1 MPPKA
6 GRSPAG
12 ATTTAAADKEDN
24 DQNPLQAVLI
34 TDPFDASF
42 SNWTETANGPRC
54 LIPLL
59 GVPLIEY
66 SLDLL
71 ARSGVREVFV
81 YVTSWADEI
90 EGFLRGSR
98 WWGSGSGG
106 GDGDGDGGGGFGG
119 GGDDGRRRKKKEEGG
134 AGEGP
139 FARLVLVR
147 LLGAGSVGD
156 VMRDLDRKGVMRGGD
171 FVCVTGCDVVG
182 DFELGEVLRS
192 HRRRRARSREGIMTV
207 VLREVGPH
215 APAGDGGGGDGTDAG
230 EGGRATFVI
239 DPLRERCLHYEAPP
253 LPATKTRQR
262 RRKAPSSSSTWA
274 ASLDPDLLSHP
285 EIDIRQDLEDL
296 QVDIC
301 TPDVLGLW
309 SDNFDNQ
316 SLRGDFLHGI
326 LKDYELNGK
335 TVHTHV
341 LKRGYAARVADEAA
355 YARIALDIRNGW
367 CKPFSFDV
375 AHEAS
380 EEEEEKSSTIPAAA
394 ARKTG
399 LSSRTT
405 DEDNDDEDDEED
417 GAAAEFPLSRTA
429 SVSSLSTDA
438 SSSPADS
445 DVLSRNLTR
454 DSDSNAADTP
464 SHSRQH
470 SVTAPSLNLTT
481 TTSSQQNDAGGH
493 SGGSA
498 SSSQF
503 HHEALSTLTHRF
515 GSAADP
521 SDIQVELMG
530 LRFATNASEGQV
542 RRAVATGVA
551 RYLLATAYASSSSSS
566 SSSSADAS
574 GGASGGS
581 GAGAAGN
588 LSALVSAFL
597 SRYRGL
603 IRRENEAEDPPAQA
617 EWLAALERALV
628 SASAHPGSI
637 ARQRRQHHRSES
649 GSGSGSGSGS
659 AAAAGEG
666 ARGVQEEGGGGVGG
680 RGGRMMPTEAE
691 LLGLAGKVLLF
702 TCKAL
707 YDLDVVGEEAVLR
720 WWGDEEEED
729 GDGDDCEKYN
739 ADQEEEEEDEEEEVG
754 GDDGDA
760 DEKKKGKGVEKS
772 GANEK
777 TTTKKIREQTG
788 QFVRWLREAESESD
802 EEEEDNDDDDE

>member
-1 MPPKA
+1 MPPKT
-6 GRSPAG
+6 GRSPASG
-12 ATTTAAADKEDN
+12 ATTATDKGEDN

-90 EGFLRGSR
+90 EGFLRGSQ
-98 WWGSGSGG
+98 WWGPSGSGG
-106 GDGDGDGGGGFGG
+106 GDGDGNDGGGG
-119 GGDDGRRRKKKEEGG
+119 RRKKKEEGG

-207 VLREVGPH
+207 VLREVGD
-215 APAGDGGGGDGTDAG
+215 APVAADGTDAG

-285 EIDIRQDLEDL
+285 EIDIRQDLADL

-355 YARIALDIRNGW
+355 YARIARDIRNGW

-470 SVTAPSLNLTT
+470 SVTAPSLNLTNT
-481 TTSSQQNDAGGH
+481 ASSQQNDAGGH

-551 RYLLATAYASSSSSS
+551 RYLLATAYASSSTTSSS
-566 SSSSADAS
+566 SSPSSTDAS
-574 GGASGGS
+574 GGVG

-588 LSALVSAFL
+588 LSALVTAFL

-649 GSGSGSGSGS
+649 GSGSGSGSGL

-666 ARGVQEEGGGGVGG
+666 ARGGQEEGGGGGGG
-680 RGGRMMPTEAE
+680 RGGRMLPTEAE

-707 YDLDVVGEEAVLR
+707 YDLDVVGEDAILR
-720 WWGDEEEED
+720 WWGDHEEQDD
-729 GDGDDCEKYN
+729 GDGDDGEKY
-739 ADQEEEEEDEEEEVG
+739 DDDEGEEEEIG

-760 DEKKKGKGVEKS
+760 EEKKKRTGVEKS
-772 GANEK
+772 GAHEK
-777 TTTKKIREQTG
+777 TTTEKVREQTG

-802 EEEEDNDDDDE
+802 EDDDEDDGDE